1 MLLRSQRE
9 HADAGRVKRAGW
21 VGRLF
26 SPMQHLSE
34 SDLLRA
40 ELKALRDKLR
50 QAAATIRD
58 YQVQSAKLQQV
69 VAVLVHRAGGGTTIT
84 DAELV
89 VVRDHCGCRFKIEPT
104 VVEQAGNGPCGP
116 AQAIELMPLTPA
128 EADEL
133 RRALAAEAPAA
144 RPAGPR
150 LVT

>member
-1 MLLRSQRE
+1 
-9 HADAGRVKRAGW
+9 
-21 VGRLF
+21 
-26 SPMQHLSE
+26 MQHLSE

-69 VAVLVHRAGGGTTIT
+69 VAVLVHRAGGSATIT

-104 VVEQAGNGPCGP
+104 VVEPTVVEPTATGPCGP
-116 AQAIELMPLTPA
+116 AQVVELMPLTPA

-133 RRALAAEAPAA
+133 RRALAAEAQAS

-150 LVT
+150 LVP